1 MGKLEQGYVQVYTGN
16 GKGKTTAALGL
27 GLRAAGNK
35 YKVYMIQFLKSG
47 KTGELQGIE
56 ALKPYFEVFRFE
68 KPRGFFWTLNEE
80 QKKELKEEVQEAYN
94 FAMQVFEENLCDI
107 LILDEIMGA
116 LRNQLVTE
124 DQIISLIEKR
134 PQNMELIMTGRDVP
148 EEIIKRADLVTEMKD
163 IKHYFNAGVGF
174 RKGIEY

>member
-1 MGKLEQGYVQVYTGN
+1 MGKLEQGYVQIYTGN

-47 KTGELQGIE
+47 KTGELQSIE

-68 KPRGFFWTLNEE
+68 KPRGFFWTLDEE
-80 QKKELKEEVQEAYN
+80 QKKELKEEFQKAYD
-94 FAMQVFEENLCDI
+94 FALKVFEENLCDI

-116 LRNQLVTE
+116 LKTQLITE
-124 DQIISLIEKR
+124 EQIIRLIEKR
-134 PQNMELIMTGRDVP
+134 PKNMELIMTGRDVP

-163 IKHYFNAGVGF
+163 IKHYFDAGVGA